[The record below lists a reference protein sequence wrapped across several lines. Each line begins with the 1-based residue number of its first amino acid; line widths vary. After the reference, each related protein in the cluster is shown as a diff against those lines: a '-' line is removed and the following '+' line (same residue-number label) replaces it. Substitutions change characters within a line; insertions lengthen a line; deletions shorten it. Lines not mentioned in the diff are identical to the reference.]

1 MVVLA
6 GLPGRSFER
15 GKLYATKQNKPHN
28 QNQTMKLFITFLSLA
43 AAIWTPVSASA
54 SVGKATSASGL
65 RRTQYSATPNTNE
78 ICFSSPKNYSQ
89 PELALLH
96 SLASLVADDSFTGV
110 TPPGQGVPH
119 YALGCRFLDFKC
131 YACDLCEDIYGT
143 LVKTG
148 SEVACDLACVGIAEA
163 AGGGPEDRT
172 YQRVA
177 RGNCLSFLRLPVL
190 LTKGRFC
197 SVFLQPL
204 LIWLPLRA
212 SHFARPF
219 SRPSV
224 AGRPT
229 PSAPKSSSYGSSL

>member
-1 MVVLA
+1 MMVLA

-15 GKLYATKQNKPHN
+15 GKLLATKRSETQN
-28 QNQTMKLFITFLSLA
+28 QNQTMKLLITFLSLA

-54 SVGKATSASGL
+54 SVGKVTSASGL
-65 RRTQYSATPNTNE
+65 RRTQYNATPNTNE
-78 ICFSSPKNYSQ
+78 VCFSSPKNYSQ

-96 SLASLVADDSFTGV
+96 SLAAIVADDSFTGV

-177 RGNCLSFLRLPVL
+177 RGNCVFFSPPPSSAHQRSFLFGILAAIADMVAAACIPLCKAVFSAVGGGSAKAVC
-190 LTKGRFC
+190 TKIF
-197 SVFLQPL
+197 
-204 LIWLPLRA
+204 
-212 SHFARPF
+212 
-219 SRPSV
+219 
-224 AGRPT
+224 
-229 PSAPKSSSYGSSL
+229 